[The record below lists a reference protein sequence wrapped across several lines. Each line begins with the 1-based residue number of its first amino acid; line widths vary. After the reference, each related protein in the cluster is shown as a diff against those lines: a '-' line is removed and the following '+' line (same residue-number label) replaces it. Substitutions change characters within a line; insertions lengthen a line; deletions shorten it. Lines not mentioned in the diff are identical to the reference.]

1 MRRRE
6 FIIAGLAWTVPAH
19 AKQASK
25 PIVGFFRSTPSS
37 PFRHAVAA
45 FHNGLSQMGFV
56 EGANVA
62 VEYRYADNDV
72 TRLPSLATDL
82 ISRGPAV
89 IVGNLLAVQAVRAAD
104 PTIPLVFVV
113 GDDPVKMGLVASLNR
128 PGGDAT
134 GIIFFGGGALDAK
147 RLEMLHEIDPRQ
159 RTFGVLLD
167 SDYPEA
173 ERGLPSLREAARSLG
188 REIVVVKVSANEI
201 KDGFDRLVAA
211 QVGVVLISGSPV
223 FSARRPELV
232 ALAARH
238 RLPASYD
245 QREFVD
251 AGGLMSYG
259 ASFADAYRQAGVY
272 VGRILKGEKPS
283 ELPVAQPTTFEL
295 VINLRTV
302 KALGLTIPP
311 TLLARADEVIE

>member
-1 MRRRE
+1 M
-6 FIIAGLAWTVPAH
+6 IAGLAWTLPAN
-19 AKQASK
+19 AQQASK
-25 PIVGFFRSTPSS
+25 PIIGFFRSTPSA
-37 PFRHAVAA
+37 PFRHAVPA
-45 FHNGLSQMGFV
+45 FHNGLRQMGFV
-56 EGANVA
+56 EGTNVA

-72 TRLPSLATDL
+72 ARLPSLAADL
-82 ISRGPAV
+82 ISRRPAV

-128 PGGDAT
+128 PGGNAT
-134 GIIFFGGGALDAK
+134 GISFFGGGTLDAK

-159 RTFGVLLD
+159 RTVGVLLN

-188 REIVVVKVSANEI
+188 REIVVVKVSENELNS
-201 KDGFDRLVAA
+201 GFDRLVAS
-211 QVGVVLISGSPV
+211 QVSVVLVSGSPV

-232 ALAARH
+232 SLAARH

-245 QREFVD
+245 QREFVH

-259 ASFADAYRQAGVY
+259 ASLADAYRQAGVY
-272 VGRILKGEKPS
+272 VGRILNGEKPG
-283 ELPVAQPTTFEL
+283 EIPVAQPTTFEL
-295 VINLRTV
+295 VLNLKTAN
-302 KALGLTIPP
+302 ALGLTMPP